1 MPIITGIATAPGI
14 SALMTPARDTNAD
27 LRNAAGEQSQQAK
40 LTDAADAP
48 KVSGSRMT
56 ERPLL
61 GTSSAPQTGTTPD
74 PSRPIATDSRLKQ
87 FVKAVQALRLNH
99 DTATALTPDRV
110 AQLRA
115 AAREVF
121 KIEDVPRDVRPSE
134 TLSAALKSAETT
146 AKAEAADR
154 AARAEAED
162 RAAAREDAR
171 AERREVVA
179 KQSEPKP
186 LPKVDTSDATP
197 ARKAEATSAPATE
210 TAKPA
215 VPGAQASEIPTPAPQ
230 VPAPEVAQARVPDV
244 PEPAA
249 VPARTTTK
257 PDTAPPEAPAPTVAD
272 ALAAPDARTPAAAET
287 KPQAV
292 PA

>member
-1 MPIITGIATAPGI
+1 MPIISGIATAPGI

-40 LTDAADAP
+40 LTDAADVP

-61 GTSSAPQTGTTPD
+61 GTSSAPKTGSTPD
-74 PSRPIATDSRLKQ
+74 QSRPIGTDSRLKQ
-87 FVKAVQALRLNH
+87 FVKAVQALRLNQ

-134 TLSAALKSAETT
+134 TLSAALKSAETRE
-146 AKAEAADR
+146 KADAADR
-154 AARAEAED
+154 AARAEAEN
-162 RAAAREDAR
+162 RAAAREEAR

-186 LPKVDTSDATP
+186 LPKVDNSDATP
-197 ARKAEATSAPATE
+197 APKTEAKSVPTTE
-210 TAKPA
+210 TAKPV
-215 VPGAQASEIPTPAPQ
+215 VPEAKDPEIAKPAKEAPPPEMAQARTLDAPERAESPTPAKPDAAAADT
-230 VPAPEVAQARVPDV
+230 PAPNAVDA
-244 PEPAA
+244 PAI
-249 VPARTTTK
+249 
-257 PDTAPPEAPAPTVAD
+257 PEAPAPE
-272 ALAAPDARTPAAAET
+272 AAET
-287 KPQAV
+287 KSQPEA
-292 PA
+292 A